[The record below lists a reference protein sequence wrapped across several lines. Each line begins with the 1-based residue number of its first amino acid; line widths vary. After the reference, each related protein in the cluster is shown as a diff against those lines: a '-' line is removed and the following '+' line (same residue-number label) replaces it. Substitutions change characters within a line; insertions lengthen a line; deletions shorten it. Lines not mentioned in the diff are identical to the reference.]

1 MIELISWIHPGL
13 VIGLGGLLIPF
24 IPWRRIKQAYFLLLP
39 LAGLIILAA
48 TSSGMFGTLPPWPE
62 AHHKWNIIFLQYTLD
77 IGRISKLSMLFG
89 YVYVIAAFCMNIY
102 ALRVKNDWEHVAAM
116 IYVGSALGAVFAGDF
131 FTLFFCLE
139 IMAWAPF
146 FLILFRGTQ
155 KAKGAAIR
163 YILWHHF
170 SGVCIL
176 AGILMHVHSTGS
188 IVFSHMPWGWGGE
201 YLGYNLM
208 LLGFIINAATAPF
221 HSWLAD
227 TYSEAT
233 FSGSIYMTAYT
244 TKTAVFCL
252 IITFSGVPLLM
263 WMGAISAIFAVIM
276 AVLENDGRRLL
287 SYHIVSQVGYMVA
300 GVGIGTAMA
309 LNGAAAHAFCHIM
322 YKALLYMGVGCPL
335 IVVGTAKYNKLG
347 GLYKYMPF
355 SFWLT
360 IIGGLSISAFPL
372 SSGFVSKTMTIEAAE
387 LIHQPVV
394 YLMLEGASIG
404 TFLSTALKLPWNIW
418 LQGKNEPGPEIKTKL
433 KDSALN
439 SPLNM
444 LIAMAIL
451 AILCILLGVFPKV
464 LYNLLPFPVEFVPY
478 TLTRVFSLTQMFIFT
493 FLGFWLLRKLVV
505 GHATYTLDTDWLVR
519 IPGKL
524 FLQFCNGPLLSLG
537 IYLDKQVTKFVH
549 NFIVSARNPSIE
561 MRMNPATIG
570 FGVFMAFVLFS
581 VFLVL
586 KM

>member
-1 MIELISWIHPGL
+1 VIELINWIHPGL
-13 VIGLGGLLIPF
+13 VVGLGGLLIPF
-24 IPWRRIKQAYFLLLP
+24 IPTRRAKQAYFLLLP
-39 LAGLIILAA
+39 LAGLVILAA
-48 TSSGMFGTLPPWPE
+48 TSAGIFGVLPPWP
-62 AHHKWNIIFLQYTLD
+62 AALHKWNVPFLQYTLV

-116 IYVGSALGAVFAGDF
+116 IYVGSSLGAVFAGDF

-146 FLILFRGTQ
+146 FLILFRGTR

-188 IVFSHMPWGWGGE
+188 ILFSHMPWGWGGE
-201 YLGYNLM
+201 YLGYHFM

-233 FSGSIYMTAYT
+233 VSGSVYMTAYT

-263 WMGAISAIFAVIM
+263 WMGAISAMFAVFM

-335 IVVGTAKYNKLG
+335 FVVGTAKYDKLG

-360 IIGGLSISAFPL
+360 MIGGLSISAFPL

-387 LIHQPVV
+387 LIHQPAV

-418 LQGKNEPGPEIKTKL
+418 LQGKSEPTPEIKAKL
-433 KDSALN
+433 KDSAVN

-444 LIAMAIL
+444 LVAMAIL
-451 AILCILLGVFPKV
+451 AILCVLLGVFPKI
-464 LYNLLPFPVEFVPY
+464 LYMMLPYPVEFVPY

-505 GHATYTLDTDWLVR
+505 GHPTYTLDTDWLVR

-524 FLQFCNGPLLSLG
+524 LLQFCKGPLLSAG
-537 IYLDKQVTKFVH
+537 TYLDNQITKLVQ
-549 NFIVSARNPSIE
+549 NFILMIRNPNIE
-561 MRMNPATIG
+561 MRMTPATIG

-581 VFLVL
+581 VFLLL
-586 KM
+586 KI